1 MSKKARIDART
12 SLEDLA
18 ALVCTTLEAH
28 GISVVLSGG
37 AVVSIYSD
45 AEYVSYDLDFIP
57 LGLARK
63 VDAAMASLGFQKT
76 QRHWTHPNSRYW
88 VEFPPGP
95 VAIGEETIRTFAE
108 RETRMGTLRLLAPTE
123 CVMDRLAWY
132 FHASDTQCL
141 EQAVSVAMRHP
152 VDLNRVERW
161 ARGERPHGEE
171 RFREFERRLREGTGS
186 A

>member
-1 MSKKARIDART
+1 MSARPRIGEGT
-12 SLEDLA
+12 SLEEIA
-18 ALVCTTLEAH
+18 ALVCSTLEAH

-63 VDAAMASLGFQKT
+63 VDGAMQSLGFEKR
-76 QRHWTHPNSRYW
+76 QRHWTHPRSRYW

-108 RETRMGTLRLLAPTE
+108 RETRVGTLRLLAPTE

-132 FHASDTQCL
+132 IHEADTQCL
-141 EQAVSVAMRHP
+141 EQAVRVATLHP
-152 VDLNRVERW
+152 VDVKRIGRW
-161 ARGERPHGEE
+161 ARGEGPHGEE
-171 RFREFERRLREGTGS
+171 RFRDFERRLKQR
-186 A
+186 